1 MGHCRGALGWRAVF
15 AALAALALS
24 ACASTPYS
32 KAEYESARLA
42 LDNHIR
48 VLASEEYGG
57 REPGT
62 QGGRLTQQYIVNA
75 LESYG
80 YEPGGVGGTWR
91 QNVGLV
97 RYSPGETTLTLA
109 GGKKTFE
116 LSGEGVVLQF
126 FAPRVRIEERDAVF
140 VGSAEGLE
148 EGSLTGQI
156 AFVRYSDYVEMRS
169 TVRAA
174 EPAVIVSLLEDEELF
189 GQLSDA
195 LNRGQFGLVGDEPGK
210 TGIAALSPEKTKE
223 FETALGKNLEQ
234 LVIEAK
240 ANGAP
245 ILIDSKAS
253 LTSNQKSE
261 NRESANVIGVLPGK
275 VRGSGVVLL
284 LAHWDHLGI
293 CRESDPDDRLC
304 NGAIDNASG
313 VGMMLETAR
322 IIAATEPLDRDVFV
336 VGLTA
341 EELGL
346 LGAKVFVDDPP
357 APLPTIVGAFNMD
370 AMAVAPRGSPITV
383 VGAGLTPLDPGIYDV
398 ATALG
403 RSIDIR
409 DEHQQFTQRQDGW
422 VLLSRDV
429 PTVVVT
435 SSFAD
440 QRNFD
445 EFISRHYHKPS
456 DEWRPDL
463 ELGGATEDI
472 LLHVELLKYFGNVAN
487 YRIGE

>member
-1 MGHCRGALGWRAVF
+1 M
-15 AALAALALS
+15 
-24 ACASTPYS
+24 
-32 KAEYESARLA
+32 
-42 LDNHIR
+42 
-48 VLASEEYGG
+48 
-57 REPGT
+57 
-62 QGGRLTQQYIVNA
+62 
-75 LESYG
+75 
-80 YEPGGVGGTWR
+80 
-91 QNVGLV
+91 
-97 RYSPGETTLTLA
+97 
-109 GGKKTFE
+109 
-116 LSGEGVVLQF
+116 
-126 FAPRVRIEERDAVF
+126 
-140 VGSAEGLE
+140 
-148 EGSLTGQI
+148 
-156 AFVRYSDYVEMRS
+156 
-169 TVRAA
+169 
-174 EPAVIVSLLEDEELF
+174 
-189 GQLSDA
+189 
-195 LNRGQFGLVGDEPGK
+195 
-210 TGIAALSPEKTKE
+210 
-223 FETALGKNLEQ
+223 
-234 LVIEAK
+234 
-240 ANGAP
+240 
-245 ILIDSKAS
+245 
-253 LTSNQKSE
+253 
-261 NRESANVIGVLPGK
+261 
-275 VRGSGVVLL
+275 
-284 LAHWDHLGI
+284 
-293 CRESDPDDRLC
+293 ESDPDDRLC

-322 IIAATEPLDRDVFV
+322 IVAAAEPLDRDVYV

-357 APLPTIVGAFNMD
+357 APLPTIVGAFNLD

-398 ATALG
+398 ATAFG

-445 EFISRHYHKPS
+445 LFISRHYHKPS